1 MDDRAARRWQ
11 RVLLVPAPPLSL
23 VHVLAIRFGWVAPA
37 WGPVVTLALLPGLSL
52 VAGVVQGRGAPA
64 MLLVL
69 AALELA
75 WCALHGAIVG
85 MAIGL
90 RSL

>member
-1 MDDRAARRWQ
+1 VASASNIT
-11 RVLLVPAPPLSL
+11 APPLSL
-23 VHVLAIRFGWVAPA
+23 VHVLAIRTGSVVPG

-52 VAGVVQGRGAPA
+52 VAGVVRGRRAPA
-64 MLLVL
+64 VLLAV

-75 WCALHGAIVG
+75 WCMIHAAIVG

>member
-23 VHVLAIRFGWVAPA
+23 LHLLAIRFGWIAPGWA
-37 WGPVVTLALLPGLSL
+37 PVVTLALLPGLSL
-52 VAGVVQGRGAPA
+52 VAGMVQGRAAPA
-64 MLLVL
+64 MLLVV
-69 AALELA
+69 AAVELA
-75 WCALHGAIVG
+75 WCALYGAMVG

>member
-1 MDDRAARRWQ
+1 MDDRAATRWQ
-11 RVLLVPAPPLSL
+11 WALLVPAPPLSL
-23 VHVLAIRFGWVAPA
+23 LHVLAIRFGWVAPG
-37 WGPVVTLALLPGLSL
+37 WGPVVTLALLPSLSL
-52 VAGVVQGRGAPA
+52 VAGVLQGRAAPA

-75 WCALHGAIVG
+75 WCALHGVIVG
-85 MAIGL
+85 MTIGL